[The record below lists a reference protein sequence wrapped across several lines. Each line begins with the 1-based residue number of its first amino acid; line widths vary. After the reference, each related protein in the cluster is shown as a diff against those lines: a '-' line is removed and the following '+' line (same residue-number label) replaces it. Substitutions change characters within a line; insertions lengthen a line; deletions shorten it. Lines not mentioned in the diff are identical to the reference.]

1 MQFKSGFRNE
11 IVVKMWTRVIF
22 DGIHLEIVSYLE
34 MDGSELDKIVLEYM
48 KSKKHH
54 RSSTLFESYLKSQ
67 PKHSPKKTFSD
78 LDKLIRQ
85 FNAYLLESEIRKS
98 NESDDLGFEINFDAI
113 TTPGKV

>member
-1 MQFKSGFRNE
+1 
-11 IVVKMWTRVIF
+11 
-22 DGIHLEIVSYLE
+22 

-67 PKHSPKKTFSD
+67 PKRSPKKPFSD
-78 LDKLIRQ
+78 LATLMRQ
-85 FNAYLLESEIRKS
+85 FYAYILESEIRKS
-98 NESDDLGFEINFDAI
+98 NELDDLGFEINFGAI

>member
-1 MQFKSGFRNE
+1 
-11 IVVKMWTRVIF
+11 
-22 DGIHLEIVSYLE
+22 
-34 MDGSELDKIVLEYM
+34 MDGSELEKIVLEYM

-67 PKHSPKKTFSD
+67 PKRSPKKPSD
-78 LDKLIRQ
+78 LGTLIRQ

-98 NESDDLGFEINFDAI
+98 NELDDLGFEINFDAI